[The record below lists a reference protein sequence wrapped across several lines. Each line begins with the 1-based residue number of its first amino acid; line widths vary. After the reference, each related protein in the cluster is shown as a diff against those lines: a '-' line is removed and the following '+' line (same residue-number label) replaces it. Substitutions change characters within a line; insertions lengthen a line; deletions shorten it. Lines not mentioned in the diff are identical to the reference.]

1 MVVKNITNF
10 LNDSDKYGQKV
21 GDWALQAGDGLFKC
35 PVNLV
40 IPTMKEFIK
49 YSESV

>member
-1 MVVKNITNF
+1 MVVKNLTNF

-35 PVNLV
+35 PVKPCHSNNEGV
-40 IPTMKEFIK
+40 N
-49 YSESV
+49 